1 MIQQATMP
9 TRFLPG
15 LPLLGFAVLAGAL
28 LWSYWPNWQSMAH
41 EWEHDPVYSH
51 GYLVPAF
58 ALILLWSRRQKLRG
72 VRFDPDW
79 LGGCSLLLLA
89 SIIRLAGAYFYFP
102 WLEII
107 SILPCLGGICLLL
120 AGRSA
125 LAWSWPAIA
134 FLFFMMPLPYSVETG
149 MKQPL
154 QRIATQGSTYVLQ
167 TLGCPAFSE
176 GNIIVLRDKRL
187 GVEEAC
193 SGLSM
198 LLVFF
203 ALTTAMALVI
213 RRPWW
218 EKGLIILSAAPIAVI
233 ANVGRIT
240 STGFLYQ
247 LGRSREAQL
256 VFHDLAGWLMMPA
269 GLLLVGMEILVLHR
283 LIVPRQA
290 RQPLPLSLM
299 PSVSASSYRTSR
311 SAGNRRQRQK
321 A

>member
-1 MIQQATMP
+1 MIQPLT
-9 TRFLPG
+9 TFFRSIPG
-15 LPLLGFAVLAGAL
+15 LRVLGFAVLGGSF

-41 EWEHDPVYSH
+41 EWKHDPVYSH

-58 ALILLWSRRQKLRG
+58 ALILMWSRRQKLNG
-72 VRFDPDW
+72 ARFDPDW
-79 LGGCSLLLLA
+79 VSGCLLLLSA

-120 AGRSA
+120 AGRPA

-198 LLVFF
+198 LLV
-203 ALTTAMALVI
+203 
-213 RRPWW
+213 
-218 EKGLIILSAAPIAVI
+218 
-233 ANVGRIT
+233 
-240 STGFLYQ
+240 
-247 LGRSREAQL
+247 
-256 VFHDLAGWLMMPA
+256 
-269 GLLLVGMEILVLHR
+269 
-283 LIVPRQA
+283 
-290 RQPLPLSLM
+290 
-299 PSVSASSYRTSR
+299 
-311 SAGNRRQRQK
+311 
-321 A
+321 

>member
-1 MIQQATMP
+1 MIQPLT
-9 TRFLPG
+9 TFFRSIPG
-15 LPLLGFAVLAGAL
+15 LRVLGFAVIGGGF

-41 EWEHDPVYSH
+41 EWKHDPVYSH

-58 ALILLWSRRQKLRG
+58 ALILMWSRRQKLNG
-72 VRFDPDW
+72 ARFDPDW
-79 LGGCSLLLLA
+79 VGGCLLLLSA

-134 FLFFMMPLPYSVETG
+134 FSFFMMPLPYSVETG

-203 ALTTAMALVI
+203 ALTTAMSLII

-218 EKGLIILSAAPIAVI
+218 EKVLIILSAAPIAVI
-233 ANVGRIT
+233 ANMGRIT
-240 STGFLYQ
+240 ATGFLYQ

-269 GLLLVGMEILVLHR
+269 GLLLVGMEIMALQR
-283 LIVPRQA
+283 LIVARKA
-290 RQPLPLSLM
+290 RQPLPLNL
-299 PSVSASSYRTSR
+299 PSSSPSYRTSR
-311 SAGNRRQRQK
+311 ATGSRRQRQK